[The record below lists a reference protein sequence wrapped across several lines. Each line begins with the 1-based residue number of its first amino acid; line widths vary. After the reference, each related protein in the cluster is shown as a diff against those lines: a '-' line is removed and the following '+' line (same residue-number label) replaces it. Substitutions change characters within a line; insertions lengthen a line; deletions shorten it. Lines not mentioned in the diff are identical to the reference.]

1 MITKLEKVLYTTH
14 HFCSC
19 SSVTRGNIELDLSLS
34 EYMKPKRI
42 GVKICYES

>member
-19 SSVTRGNIELDLSLS
+19 SNVTRGNIELALSLP
-34 EYMKPKRI
+34 ENMKPKRI